1 MKSYSFTNIT
11 KRQMKTL
18 AHTLSTID
26 GQAKGVHFFSSEKR
40 VTDLY
45 PVDIAM
51 LEPTEIFPYHIVTT
65 MGLSA
70 FKFMKEVA
78 RAELI
83 LILPEQWKTDFSK
96 KEYVWPVHLLQDVA
110 FGVIKNEVGVQPHQV
125 YQTSQKEP
133 YETTEFIGGIVN
145 LPELMPLEYIDE
157 KIDFDFTRFY
167 QLVPITAKQQ
177 NKIADIGAEKFI
189 RFDLH
194 DADGPLLN
202 VPLPDVRKNAA
213 RKIDRIISQNER
225 KLKGK

>member
-1 MKSYSFTNIT
+1 MKSYSFGDIT

-18 AHTLSTID
+18 AHTLSTI
-26 GQAKGVHFFSSEKR
+26 GGRAEQVHFFSSEKK

-65 MGLSA
+65 VGLSA
-70 FKFMKEVA
+70 FKFMKDVA

-83 LILPEQWKTDFSK
+83 LMLPLEWKTTFSK
-96 KEYVWPVHLLQDVA
+96 KEYLWPINLLQDIA
-110 FGVIKNEVGVQPHQV
+110 FNVIKNEVGVLPYQV
-125 YQTSQKEP
+125 YQTTEKEP
-133 YETTEFIGGIVN
+133 YETTEYVGGIVN
-145 LPELMPLEYIDE
+145 FPEFMPLEFIDE
-157 KIDFDFTRFY
+157 KIDFDYTRFY
-167 QLVPITAKQQ
+167 QLVPITAKQH

-194 DADGPLLN
+194 DANGPLLN
-202 VPLPDVRKNAA
+202 ISLPDVRKNAA
-213 RKIDRIISQNER
+213 KKIDKIISHNER